1 MDPELD
7 EKSIALARDSHA
19 ALQKTQSSI
28 QGDHSKEFR
37 SQNPFFVELKR
48 EIEEHKSQKSRR
60 ISQLRSEQHTGS
72 SKMESVMSRL
82 SLYKNHTKENPEVE
96 KKREERH
103 QALVERFNI
112 ILPDILL
119 SFVDIDV
126 SLEDNF
132 QFVIDSFIQPDELIE
147 EEESKSLNDNN
158 DKDLIAYFQSENQLI
173 NQQIMSEVNRLIATI
188 RKP

>member
-1 MDPELD
+1 
-7 EKSIALARDSHA
+7 
-19 ALQKTQSSI
+19 
-28 QGDHSKEFR
+28 
-37 SQNPFFVELKR
+37 
-48 EIEEHKSQKSRR
+48 
-60 ISQLRSEQHTGS
+60 
-72 SKMESVMSRL
+72 MSRL